1 MIQLLE
7 RFGKLINLHMVTP
20 YRGVKIPSSNAIYQ
34 HPARTESGNIPSLG
48 CAVQCDENRDS
59 STLSARGQREE
70 VLKPFLKDCLRNKQ
84 ISQ

>member
-59 STLSARGQREE
+59 RAPYLQEAKGKKCSDH
-70 VLKPFLKDCLRNKQ
+70 P
-84 ISQ
+84 